1 MAGKLEIR
9 HHRFAKCVAKRRENK
24 FRETRGRQE
33 QLEIRQKV
41 NDTWLKNA
49 INSTNSR
56 NGRSMVRLSK
66 RNFLQQY
73 GAIKHTDIVIEEMQN
88 KKGQTYYSA
97 NQMIATSTIRSIIE
111 QLSNEGI
118 TMSYCTIISM
128 WPFFVTY
135 AIQKDIACCANFV

>member
-9 HHRFAKCVAKRRENK
+9 HHRFAKCVAKWRENK

-49 INSTNSR
+49 I
-56 NGRSMVRLSK
+56 MVRLSK

-73 GAIKHTDIVIEEMQN
+73 GAIKHTDIVIKEMQN